1 MALTFPHTQVE
12 ESSFYIYARF
22 DLLSCCNQQMFEV
35 SGTCHVTTQRSQ
47 KGRQHDLV
55 PHCSGQRGWGTKSA
69 ATMCQDMCTP
79 QPTWPKSWT
88 PQHFLSVQ
96 YWVLIHGKLLSRVS
110 VSKWN
115 PSARSYEVQLRVCPV
130 QVPSKWMK
138 YILAKG
144 YVAVDGC
151 SLTVRAHASW
161 LIWVCVAESIL
172 VIEFGC
178 HRIWSRARLL
188 L

>member
-88 PQHFLSVQ
+88 LKTTGGSHSQC
-96 YWVLIHGKLLSRVS
+96 GTTT
-110 VSKWN
+110 
-115 PSARSYEVQLRVCPV
+115 C
-130 QVPSKWMK
+130 K
-138 YILAKG
+138 YTHLNTSFQCNT
-144 YVAVDGC
+144 GC
-151 SLTVRAHASW
+151 SSMVN
-161 LIWVCVAESIL
+161 CYPGCQCQNEIL
-172 VIEFGC
+172 VLGLTRYNYVC
-178 HRIWSRARLL
+178 ALCRCQVSGWSTYWRRGMLRWMVAASRWGRTHLE
-188 L
+188 